1 MNTSE
6 FKAENAVKKTW
17 LGWLG
22 NALGK
27 TLAPDKK
34 ESKED
39 TGFVDFKKYM
49 RNVRQEKYRG
59 ASWKKS
65 GQPPQQVY
73 GWRWTDTRLD
83 TAMRRLQNSTKN
95 SQLSQMIQS
104 ASRTISP
111 TTPDE
116 TTTKVPSSKT
126 TYG

>member
-6 FKAENAVKKTW
+6 FKAEKAVKSTW

-27 TLAPDKK
+27 TLAPEKP
-34 ESKED
+34 KED
-39 TGFVDFKKYM
+39 TGFVNFKKYM
-49 RNVRQEKYRG
+49 RDVRQDKYRS

-65 GQPPQQVY
+65 GQPPQQAY

-83 TAMRRLQNSTKN
+83 TAMRRLQNSAKN
-95 SQLSQMIQS
+95 NQLNQMMQS

-111 TTPDE
+111 TTSNE
-116 TTTKVPSSKT
+116 TTTKVPSSKN